1 MTVADF
7 APWITPAIVLGVFAW
22 LRSDIREIRTDMR
35 ELRTDIREVRERM
48 DRFDERFRTVE
59 QDLAEMKGK
68 LTFIENYILR
78 RNDAAPEPAE

>member
-7 APWITPAIVLGVFAW
+7 APWITPAVLLGVFAW
-22 LRSDIREIRTDMR
+22 LRSDIRE
-35 ELRTDIREVRERM
+35 LRDRM
-48 DRFDERFRTVE
+48 DRFDDRLRGVE

-78 RNDAAPEPAE
+78 RNELSPEPAE

>member
-7 APWITPAIVLGVFAW
+7 APWITPAVVLGVFAW
-22 LRSDIREIRTDMR
+22 LRSDIRE
-35 ELRTDIREVRERM
+35 LRDRM
-48 DRFDERFRTVE
+48 DRFDDRLRGVE

-78 RNDAAPEPAE
+78 RNELSPEPAE

>member
-7 APWITPAIVLGVFAW
+7 APWITPAVLLGVFAW
-22 LRSDIREIRTDMR
+22 LRSDIRE
-35 ELRTDIREVRERM
+35 LRDRL
-48 DRFDERFRTVE
+48 DRFDDRLRGVG

>member
-7 APWITPAIVLGVFAW
+7 APWITPAVLLVVFVW
-22 LRSDIREIRTDMR
+22 LRSDIRE
-35 ELRTDIREVRERM
+35 LRDRL
-48 DRFDERFRTVE
+48 DRFDDRLRGVE

>member
-7 APWITPAIVLGVFAW
+7 APWITPAVLLVVFVW
-22 LRSDIREIRTDMR
+22 LRSGIREIRDR
-35 ELRTDIREVRERM
+35 L
-48 DRFDERFRTVE
+48 DRFDDRLRGVE